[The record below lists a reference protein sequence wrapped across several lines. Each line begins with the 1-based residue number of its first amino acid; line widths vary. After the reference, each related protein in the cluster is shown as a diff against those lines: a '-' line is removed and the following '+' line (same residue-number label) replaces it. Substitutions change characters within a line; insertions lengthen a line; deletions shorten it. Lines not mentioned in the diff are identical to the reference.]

1 MVRIMFITP
10 KGSLSEDLPTRRVID
25 RASLPGITVDVV
37 TLDDTVPATAFL
49 PLPSVSMNQ
58 LLRRVEEAEQSGY
71 DAVAV
76 SCAADPGVAIAKT
89 LVSIPVT
96 GPFEAAVNTA
106 AGLGGHLGIITAKL
120 EGSELEH
127 QPTTVNWLRDLVQAY
142 GVSHR
147 IAGIRSVY
155 PKHPV
160 GEEAERLM
168 RDEPETLNELI
179 EKGMREAAE
188 GSALDAARA
197 LIADHDATALFFACT
212 QWGGLLDNVRAA
224 VPVPV
229 LDPVVDTIRYAAHLA
244 WAGRP

>member
-1 MVRIMFITP
+1 MTRIMFITP
-10 KGSLSEDLPTRRVID
+10 KGSMADDPPTRRVIES
-25 RASLPGITVDVV
+25 ANLPGLTVDVV
-37 TLDDTVPATAFL
+37 TLDDTVPPTAFL

-58 LLRRVEEAEQSGY
+58 LLQTVERAEKSGY

-76 SCAADPGVAIAKT
+76 SCAADPGVAVAKT

-96 GPFEAAVNTA
+96 GPLEAALHTA
-106 AGLGGHLGIITAKL
+106 AGLGGHLGVVTAKL

-142 GVSHR
+142 GMNHR

-168 RDEPETLNELI
+168 REDPDRLADLI
-179 EKGMREAAE
+179 ENGMREAAE
-188 GSALDAARA
+188 GPALAAARE
-197 LIADHDATALFFACT
+197 LVIEHDATAVFFACT
-212 QWGGLLDNVRAA
+212 QWGGLLDRVRAEL
-224 VPVPV
+224 PVPV